1 MPVFFTEPNYAR
13 DQQIETVINFE
24 QGDREFV
31 FKMENVKLV
40 KSNEK
45 QDEADQIWQ
54 KDSQDPEPR
63 DQNIYMRQSPGKELP
78 WVEVLQ
84 GSPSLVV
91 VDPLQASP
99 GAFTLELQS
108 YDNDSREK
116 LTLKTDSITLNV

>member
-1 MPVFFTEPNYAR
+1 
-13 DQQIETVINFE
+13 
-24 QGDREFV
+24 
-31 FKMENVKLV
+31 MENVKLV